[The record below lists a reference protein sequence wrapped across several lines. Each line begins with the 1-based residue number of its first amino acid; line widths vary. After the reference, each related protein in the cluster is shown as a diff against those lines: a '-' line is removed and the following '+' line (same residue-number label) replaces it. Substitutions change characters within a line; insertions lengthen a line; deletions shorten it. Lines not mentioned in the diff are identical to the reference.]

1 MNEEGLSFGD
11 HQGGLIKDHIALP
24 HKQISPML
32 DQIPMSGGL
41 VDLGELIFKLSVE
54 GREPGLQ
61 PLKVCE
67 ECGGI
72 RVQGTQKSLH
82 FSDV

>member
-1 MNEEGLSFGD
+1 LNEEGLSFGD
-11 HQGGLIKDHIALP
+11 HYRGLIKDHLALP
-24 HKQISPML
+24 HQQISKLL
-32 DQIPMSGGL
+32 DQIPMSGSLDG
-41 VDLGELIFKLSVE
+41 LGELIFKLSAE

-61 PLKVCE
+61 PLKVGE